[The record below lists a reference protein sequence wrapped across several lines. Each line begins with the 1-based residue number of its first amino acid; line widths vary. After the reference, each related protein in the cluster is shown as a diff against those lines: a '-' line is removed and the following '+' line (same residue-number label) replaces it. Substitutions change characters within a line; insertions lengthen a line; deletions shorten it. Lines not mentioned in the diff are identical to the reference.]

1 MPLTL
6 TQFLRTREQRRLF
19 GQVMSDLA
27 SRGDLGLGLDPAGP
41 VQFAC
46 IHGVCFGDGH
56 RLALTPPVL
65 LAVFGPG
72 QVEGTDQANFPGERC
87 WRAHRDDM
95 TLRLDLH
102 RGSIESLLPT
112 KG

>member
-1 MPLTL
+1 MTLTL
-6 TQFLRTREQRRLF
+6 TQYLRTREQRRLF
-19 GQVMSDLA
+19 GQLMSGLA

-46 IHGVCFGDGH
+46 IHAVCFGEGP
-56 RLALTPPVL
+56 RRVLAPPVL

-72 QVEGTDQANFPGERC
+72 EEEGTDQTNFPGERC
-87 WRAHRDDM
+87 WCVRPDDRS
-95 TLRLDLH
+95 LRLDFHL
-102 RGSIESLLPT
+102 GSIEALLPN